1 LKSIIRF
8 TIYKFLLRTIW
19 IAVLTTFGIQL
30 LFTFLP
36 PKRVHDPRSASK
48 QEQTVDRKWS
58 SRNYLEWVT
67 AILSGKPQI
76 SDQGSSSW
84 MVREFKLR
92 AANTLQLC
100 GSAFLLAAF
109 MGIIVGTIKTGLE
122 SENISG
128 PKKPLPRFLSNLST
142 VSLFALSSIPAYI
155 IAYFLFLV
163 LKSESNMFLAVIA
176 LVLGSGSAMDITRLT
191 ANIHGQELQSKY
203 VESALTSGLKT
214 SGLLPLPGTV
224 AWHAFRN
231 SLITILPVIAY
242 RLPLIVSSAL
252 VVEVVFDL
260 PGLGES
266 LLSAL
271 IQQDVP
277 KVLMI
282 ILISVLFVQV
292 CMFIADLLS
301 FVLHPQRYSD

>member
-1 LKSIIRF
+1 MKSIVRF
-8 TIYKFLLRTIW
+8 TVYRLLFRTLW
-19 IAVLTTFGIQL
+19 VAVLTTFGIQL

-36 PKRVHDPRSASK
+36 AKRIHDPRGLTK
-48 QEQTVDRKWS
+48 KERVIIRKWS
-58 SRNYLEWVT
+58 TKNYLNWLK
-67 AILSGKPQI
+67 AIASGEPQI
-76 SDQGSSSW
+76 SDQGSSRW
-84 MVREFKLR
+84 LFREFRLR
-92 AANTLQLC
+92 SANTLELC
-100 GSAFLLAAF
+100 GGAFLVAAF
-109 MGIIVGTIKTGLE
+109 LGVFVGTVKTALE

-128 PKKPLPRFLSNLST
+128 PKKPVPSFLSNLST
-142 VSLFALSSIPAYI
+142 VALFGLSSVPAYI

-191 ANIHGQELQSKY
+191 SNIHGQELKSKY
-203 VESALTSGLKT
+203 VENALTLGLKT
-214 SGLLPLPGTV
+214 SGLLPVPGTV

-266 LLSAL
+266 LLNSL

-277 KVLMI
+277 QVLMI
-282 ILISVLFVQV
+282 ILVSVLFVQICV
-292 CMFIADLLS
+292 FAADMLA
-301 FVLHPQRYSD
+301 FVLHPQRYAE